1 MFPSIPVPA
10 RSFLARRTPSFTAAL
25 VAFRIWPLAESGQ
38 VDQLTSQP
46 FATRSGVIGARGIVC
61 TSHPLASPI
70 GLEGLMAGEIT
81 DHLDACFSAD
91 GGALRGRDFEQ
102 HTSTG
107 AEPIS
112 TDYRR

>member
-1 MFPSIPVPA
+1 
-10 RSFLARRTPSFTAAL
+10 
-25 VAFRIWPLAESGQ
+25 
-38 VDQLTSQP
+38 
-46 FATRSGVIGARGIVC
+46 VC

-70 GLEGLMAGEIT
+70 GLEGLKAGEIA
-81 DHLDACFSAD
+81 DHIDACFSAD